1 MASTEDQQTWVPHV
15 PTTECSTG
23 LCSIYCPQWCYI
35 IFPPPPP
42 VEFSGDDSG
51 PTFSPLVISI
61 IGVLAGAFLLV
72 CYYTIVS
79 RYCGTFDS
87 LRRWIDP
94 PGADNRGHGDG
105 SVGHSRRRDA
115 WHTAPKDGLD
125 EALIGKIA
133 VYKYR
138 RGDET
143 VQGTDCSVCLSEFRE
158 DDSLRLLPKCSH
170 AFHLRCIDTWLRSH
184 SNCPLCRADI
194 VSVPPQLPA
203 APEPENSV
211 RAEDTERTDEMVLT
225 IEEEETQPAGSSADA
240 ANDPPQIYC
249 DPEAVEEADTIV
261 EIGDDDTQLTRRSFS
276 IDAANGSR
284 VSIADVLRTSMEDEL
299 FVVSGSSSRRP
310 AGEHS
315 KVRGLH
321 CALNPVLMKRSIA
334 NGRFRLTR
342 HGKRR
347 NGPSVQE
354 SPE

>member
-1 MASTEDQQTWVPHV
+1 M
-15 PTTECSTG
+15 G

-87 LRRWIDP
+87 LRRWLDP
-94 PGADNRGHGDG
+94 PGPDNHDRGDG

-115 WHTAPKDGLD
+115 WHTSPKDGLD
-125 EALIGKIA
+125 EASISKIA
-133 VYKYR
+133 VHKYR
-138 RGDET
+138 RGDDT
-143 VQGTDCSVCLSEFRE
+143 VQGTDCSVCLTEFRE

-194 VSVPPQLPA
+194 VSVPPRLPA

-211 RAEDTERTDEMVLT
+211 PAEDTERADEMVLT
-225 IEEEETQPAGSSADA
+225 IEEEETQPAGSSGDA

-249 DPEAVEEADTIV
+249 DPVAVEEADTIV
-261 EIGDDDTQLTRRSFS
+261 EIGDEDTQLTGGRSFS
-276 IDAANGSR
+276 MDAARGSR
-284 VSIADVLRTSMEDEL
+284 VSIADVLRRSMEDEV
-299 FVVSGSSSRRP
+299 FVVSSSSSRRA

-321 CALNPVLMKRSIA
+321 CALNPVLMKRSIS

-347 NGPSVQE
+347 NGLSVQE